1 MSFRNTPTPY
11 NLIKH
16 NSPVPSLPPLPL
28 PNQAPT
34 NIPAPEVTSD
44 RTAALEQENRQ
55 LREEYDSIKRLL
67 QTVAIEKTSTP
78 KNGSNP
84 STPKAKN
91 PLKSVTP
98 AKLKKETPDHDLD
111 TVPLDHVGKKL
122 LQSCYDLAR
131 CLMRRRKAT
140 EPVPAPP
147 TIHER
152 DRIEGFFNV
161 CDTPPNDSAGPRIQQ
176 REVVPIEGSPKVDN
190 DYVQYIHATMQRW
203 GISRF
208 TMDWDQNWD
217 NRFNQIMS
225 QFFLRVWK
233 WGLACNRFGLPAQHE
248 ASKINMDEHTLMAIY
263 WRHCKSL
270 RRYFKRGKKGGEKL
284 AQDQTKNT
292 ARQSLKRK
300 SVARQLYL
308 QQQGVHPNFIE
319 PFDEKSVNSDDELVV
334 EDEVVVALAKTP
346 FWRSHKAT
354 AFIEWIERRRR
365 TQKVVIGKTG
375 GFGNQAALR
384 PRRRPTPE
392 IVHENC
398 RIPVGLPQDFYS
410 EAFLQTLSFA
420 DKKLLEIGPNLFDMI
435 DDFDFII
442 PACEGNFHHYP
453 DKAHIEYAA
462 QANDESD
469 DEGEGEVEFLAED
482 GIEVKIEEDEEML

>member
-1 MSFRNTPTPY
+1 PHQHPC
-11 NLIKH
+11 
-16 NSPVPSLPPLPL
+16 
-28 PNQAPT
+28 
-34 NIPAPEVTSD
+34 PEVTSD

-84 STPKAKN
+84 TPKAKN

-176 REVVPIEGSPKVDN
+176 REVLITIMCNTS
-190 DYVQYIHATMQRW
+190 MQPCDD
-203 GISRF
+203 GNLSLYN
-208 TMDWDQNWD
+208 DWDQNWD

-248 ASKINMDEHTLMAIY
+248 RQKLTWTNTLL
-263 WRHCKSL
+263 WRYTGHCKSL

-392 IVHENC
+392 I
-398 RIPVGLPQDFYS
+398 S
-410 EAFLQTLSFA
+410 AFLKTSTPKHSSKHSA
-420 DKKLLEIGPNLFDMI
+420 CDKKLLEIGPNLFDMI